1 MNLQAPNETPITD
14 TSKQLAV
21 NLWAGS

>member
-21 NLWAGS
+21 NL